1 MDLDYRAIIDWLIN
15 QWDIRTIVVLIVL
28 DLVVAVAAAIK
39 VGVFAWRRLAEFMR
53 TMVLPY
59 LLVYAA
65 FAMVVW
71 SLGAAEWEAAK
82 LAVFAFLMASLLAS
96 VGNHLKELGLEIP
109 LPTPG
114 KPT

>member
-1 MDLDYRAIIDWLIN
+1 MDLDYRAIIDWLVN

-53 TMVLPY
+53 TMILPY
-59 LLVYAA
+59 LIVYAA
-65 FAMVVW
+65 FSMVVW
-71 SLGAAEWEAAK
+71 ALGGTEWEAAK
-82 LAVFAFLMASLLAS
+82 LAVFAFLVASLLAS

-114 KPT
+114 RSP